1 MTEIGRGP
9 VVWFVAVL
17 LLAGGG
23 SGPQQVSQSGKG
35 AYEASLQT
43 IERGFVVAWHDYR
56 DGNAEIY
63 ARVLGVEGRAAGPEV
78 RLTHSPALSFEAD
91 VAVAGDGT
99 DLIAAWYEHPRHE
112 PLEAWIGRSTQSGE
126 SLWQRQLST
135 SGRQGRN
142 PLVRVSGHALF
153 CAWVEESDGET
164 AVWAQ
169 WFNMVGESLGER
181 TRLGPAS
188 ETTWNLNAALHP
200 NGRVSVVYDAIAG
213 TKAEELF
220 VVEVDWPDA
229 SRPAKVTRVRLT
241 EDDGFASKYPDI
253 DMEVETGRV
262 ALTWFDERDGNR
274 EVYLAVVSPEALMS
288 GLSEAQQVRVTDTPD
303 ESLGAY
309 LAWNGDRLGLAWSDE
324 VGGQHEIFF
333 ALYDP
338 SGRSLGTPQRLTANP
353 TASLIPA
360 IARSGD
366 GFALAWNEDVIE
378 DRGTHETGGNSEVVF
393 SLIH

>member
-1 MTEIGRGP
+1 
-9 VVWFVAVL
+9 
-17 LLAGGG
+17 
-23 SGPQQVSQSGKG
+23 
-35 AYEASLQT
+35 
-43 IERGFVVAWHDYR
+43 
-56 DGNAEIY
+56 
-63 ARVLGVEGRAAGPEV
+63 
-78 RLTHSPALSFEAD
+78 
-91 VAVAGDGT
+91 
-99 DLIAAWYEHPRHE
+99 
-112 PLEAWIGRSTQSGE
+112 
-126 SLWQRQLST
+126 
-135 SGRQGRN
+135 
-142 PLVRVSGHALF
+142 
-153 CAWVEESDGET
+153 
-164 AVWAQ
+164 
-169 WFNMVGESLGER
+169 MVGESLGER

-188 ETTWNLNAALHP
+188 ETTWNLNAALHSD
-200 NGRVSVVYDAIAG
+200 GRVWVVYDAIAG

-274 EVYLAVVSPEALMS
+274 EVYLAVVSRQALMS

-303 ESLGAY
+303 ESIGAY
-309 LAWNGDRLGLAWSDE
+309 LAWNGYRLGLAWSDE

-333 ALYDP
+333 ALYDS
-338 SGRSLGTPQRLTANP
+338 SGHSLGTPRRLTANP

-366 GFALAWNEDVIE
+366 GFALVWNEDVIE

-393 SLIH
+393 SLIHRGP